1 MRIIAGSAGGI
12 PIKVP
17 ADITRPTTDRVREAL
32 FSMLGDLV
40 VGTKVLDLFAGSGS
54 LGLESL
60 SRGASHATFVD
71 QNRNACSIITENIK
85 KARLTEASTVK
96 QAPIERALDHLRRSG
111 ETFDLVF
118 ADPPYAE
125 KAGATDDPAFGLL
138 DNEDLLAL
146 MAEGGSIV
154 LECRA
159 GKSRAPSPERWNL
172 LRDRDYGGT
181 RILWLEKKSHSCPA
195 R

>member
-1 MRIIAGSAGGI
+1 MRIIAGTAGGI

-17 ADITRPTTDRVREAL
+17 PDITRPTTDRVREAL
-32 FSMLGDLV
+32 FSMLGDIV
-40 VGTKVLDLFAGSGS
+40 VDARVLDLYAGSGS
-54 LGLESL
+54 LGLEAL
-60 SRGASHATFVD
+60 SRGATHATFVD
-71 QNRNACSIITENIK
+71 QNRIACSIITENLR
-85 KARLTEASTVK
+85 KARLTESATVK
-96 QAPIERALDHLRRSG
+96 QAPVARALEHLRHTASQ
-111 ETFDLVF
+111 FDLVF

-138 DNEDLLAL
+138 DDEDLLPL
-146 MAEGGSIV
+146 MAAGSTIV

-181 RILWLEKKSHSCPA
+181 RILWLEKKSPCPA
-195 R
+195 P